1 MVEYP
6 LRGLEN
12 RQQVITIYKAADR
25 PPRWLTE
32 AYEEEMQEE
41 PA

>member
-12 RQQVITIYKAADR
+12 RWQVITIYKAADR
-25 PPRWLTE
+25 PPPWLRE
-32 AYEEEMQEE
+32 AYEEVMKEE
-41 PA
+41 DE